1 MKQNDWIVATINNP
15 TFDAGDFQHISDMTL
30 DNTQLLS
37 KDQYLKSRYIREN
50 DLFKDSQGQFS
61 EELFNRFYQGA
72 AQRFAE
78 FSTENIV
85 DNYEYSMWDVMRP
98 SKGKVKESRINLEM
112 RQNPEHI
119 SIGIAGFN
127 EVTKS
132 NKSQRELAQNSKIFD
147 PASGKYLDVSVND
160 LSFWDNPVGY
170 FKSLFDDPLVYAT
183 YDQDETEVD
192 PYTGNT
198 ITHKKGEWKL
208 NDDGEYYTER
218 LNGRSL
224 IGKQVVSAADY
235 LTSENSA
242 INKYDFFDSDDIEKS
257 VGGTIAKNLAAVLP
271 MFVPY
276 VNTVYS
282 GLLVGREISKS
293 LPMLYGMAV
302 GFTGSDN
309 VDSKLLNTM
318 AAYGQRMSGSTS
330 DYAQEH
336 TFSFENFGNLMSD
349 VALQWGQQK
358 FIANTFSKL
367 SGGGEK
373 AINAAYA
380 KAQGEYLQRAQK
392 GLSDVFAGNLSE
404 QKLIQYI
411 GTSNPMNIGK
421 EMIETGKWMETAFG
435 KAALNK
441 YLPAA
446 QKLAESRMRT
456 GQDLSLVYMAIVSN
470 TDVYQSVLE
479 KGGTPFEAAAI
490 ALGSTIGMFSVDKYL
505 GLGEMF
511 FNDEPARRA
520 IREAARHNA
529 ELLMG
534 SAGIRQAAQAE
545 TKKGIMG
552 LIQRGID
559 VGKKAVSDYHTAI
572 KDRTL
577 GFVGKS
583 LGEGLEEVSEELVAD
598 VSKYMGEL
606 AGKLGYFSQTDYGA
620 GENAF
625 ERYAMSFL
633 GGAAGGGLFYGVEAF
648 QNRNRSSK
656 EFQNELTY
664 LLRQGKKD
672 EIFAELDRLKGQGKL
687 GSTNL
692 SYNTTKDE
700 NGNPVYLSANEE
712 NESQSDYI
720 YNTLKKTINQLDMIL
735 NENQINLSEDELFD
749 RMVQGEY
756 RAAALTDFLR
766 GDSREN
772 AKEISYITRYQ
783 DDFQELVN
791 KIVDKEA
798 EIQDHINSTPDAQ
811 RRDATFQQ
819 KLDKLNAEKQQ
830 LLEQR
835 DYLFGEGSLGYVE
848 KMLFAMDTSLSGR
861 FVSLTYDQFI
871 RHNAGKSVKD
881 LTEQEK
887 EYYSKQYEN
896 YSKNKKMELDEA
908 FKLFKDMQAKINPEI
923 QNLQGRDLSKEI
935 EQFKRIAELD
945 PFAQYLNF
953 DSRLEGESDEDYN
966 DRYAKREGESEQDF
980 EARFQARQAAISQYN
995 ENHLTEWISQLSQNP
1010 IDRSTFRTLQARI
1023 GVLRKNVYNRI
1034 IEQLQIP
1041 GNTEL
1046 QQKIWNIIKT
1056 TGTDKKNRRNLY
1068 KQIRTAVSE
1077 AIREDYINQYK
1088 GRLNL
1093 DQWDAIKM
1101 DLEGLSMLD
1110 PDDKR
1115 NLGLP
1120 DNFDFDPNV
1129 PLTKGDIYSVIH
1141 AYVASQAM
1149 RGNIMSADDVAA
1161 WLENSKLWDFGENDQ
1176 GAVNKSILDFYVRVE
1191 SGITSLTDDE
1201 ATEVVE
1207 ITEDYMNRQVKDA
1220 SKREFD
1226 NIKKL
1231 LTSNIFKDLETNP
1244 DLKALTDLENVSF
1257 VNNPVLP
1264 ILKQISQKL
1273 RNSDVNI
1280 EQFLEEIYQQYQSGE
1295 TAREFQLTDAQVK
1308 TLEEFKQDL
1317 EMAKAFIYAAS
1328 VKSSYENPV
1337 GHNKSVNEFIANH
1350 SGVFGTVNPLPEI
1363 DEQTANFLINE
1374 ANKYSSEINRWIER
1388 SQKNTA
1394 DKVQKFIDSEVAFN
1408 KTRLEYYKVNR
1419 DAFKIN
1425 PTLDLLD
1432 GYESIALDDTLA
1444 SLVQVEELL
1453 HRNYKKAI
1461 KSGVTLEQILD
1472 ALLPKIVKIDSLK
1485 SQLTAKLDDTVEYNK
1500 LTDYDKLAL
1509 LVSNFALSSAD
1520 FYTKLKDFITN
1531 NANLAPLSIQEYA
1544 ARLAQAQQQNPEVV
1558 NAVLQYLNKKLNLP
1572 ILRNTTIITG
1582 VGGSGKTQAVARLS
1596 TSNGEDTWL
1605 SGPSSSQIDGLLEA
1619 LPKGTGKSKEE
1630 LFKIILGEAEANE
1643 FLNSVVWNENKKRWE
1658 DKTNGKYYTKI
1669 PGLDGNTTVQ
1679 LKDNIKVNKI
1689 TDAPKLIVIDE
1700 ATHFSTAELQLI
1712 GKFAEE
1718 NGINVILLGDDN
1730 QNGRTAPGLMQNM
1743 GREYML
1749 AWRTPKLFISLR
1761 DNNVQKINNLTSTI
1775 SIMDQLSITSGVDE
1789 LAETTKNLLEGEFG
1803 KLTFKYFNGDQFFG
1817 ELITDSI
1824 GTDIVGKLTG
1834 KIGFI
1839 GTEQSPHYQQLKDA
1853 GKDIVLVDPLNV
1865 QGREFAYVVVDRDDL
1880 TFNIDRANLAQT
1892 GIDMMKFMKDL
1903 YTMISRSRQGTI
1915 LIDNG
1920 LSKLVANVEDEF
1932 TGESSNIKNAIE
1944 KFRTTR
1950 LQQIED
1956 ALSKIQPEQEE
1967 ETPQPAPA
1975 PSNEIEG
1982 TNTTTDELEEETE
1995 PVDEGNS
2002 AREEEVTES
2011 EKQEEQSYLNMTT
2024 PVRVYSNVSYSGID
2038 TTQDV
2043 WANPNDSM
2051 RDLGI
2056 FLRAGET
2063 ISEGKDKFEL
2073 VKRLMEVKSIF
2084 NYGTTYYDRLPP
2096 QTKRLI
2102 SKEEFENAQYFI
2114 SVEDESPNNQLVGL
2128 TNLDSDKRTI
2138 NGKVITLVAKFKGRN
2153 GETFTVTLGGLANP
2167 ETWEKNEGEIRA
2179 AIQRRIDNGDE
2190 NSAELQA
2197 YLDGLSNNIL
2207 AYKNKIAE
2215 LSKANQEYRIN
2226 KPNFSGLTTLVK
2238 ADSDLRLE
2246 NINSKFSPF
2255 NEATAY
2261 AVKSKVYSIVDD
2273 IPGLKMTYTDAQGR
2287 ERTLKGRAVMFVS
2300 SNAMLRPDELEQLY
2314 MAQKQDP
2321 TLVPQVRMVV
2331 LDNQG
2336 VSFASL
2342 YRKSYK
2348 DIYTIS
2354 KGDVL
2359 YTTPFKL
2366 EPMAIR
2372 MYTAAWNFRSNLKR
2386 FMKVYNE
2393 WVADNN
2399 LDQKT
2404 IEDLC
2409 KLDNAEYSRI
2419 RGDQEYLSEEDYRS
2433 QVSDDIKDKLKLIW
2447 DFNDSLA
2454 TSVRQFRLG
2463 YSSQNGAYIRKLTNL
2478 KEGGFYENI
2487 DNTLGIYI
2495 NPSMAI
2501 QFDGMLDALFENIIN
2516 KIVPTDQ
2523 NPLQYIDTNLT
2534 TGWFQNVD
2542 KNREITI
2549 KMYDDEGK
2557 ELNVDLNIQKEN
2569 ALTALPSI
2577 LIETAKFLSI
2587 RGINPD
2593 SFDQYLNENQ
2603 DERYFIKF
2611 GDEVINWRSLAD
2623 ALDGGQVQVDENVAF
2638 SEGAFQP
2645 GIRPYSTENGVKSGV
2660 IDKRIDNMFSL
2671 MFHGMTSTSVEND
2684 FNRGDIRATD
2694 AAFKFGFFAD
2704 PILESNNGTA
2714 KSNAPVATNRKLFSA
2729 NVVPGLPIIGISFEE
2744 FQETT
2749 PEAKPAEET
2758 TPTGVNAELEQSK
2771 AASVSTLANSG
2782 ITLTDKALSK
2792 VNSIEDLY
2800 NLVNS
2805 KINAKFVEYFDN
2817 QDTLPLEN
2825 LIKSVKIVGN
2835 NLEFT
2840 YFTSSPELN
2849 GESIQS
2855 YEWKGKALVITTSG
2869 GKKYSVQNVLGNLTW
2884 TEVSDPNPVGRTVG
2898 DVISQINE
2906 AISGLSEF
2914 IEADES
2920 EQIQVVIQDAFRGNQ
2935 ESTIA
2940 SEKLIQRAL
2949 NKVQEK
2955 LKDFEDESDA
2965 EWTSKLNEA
2974 LSNLKNIRC
2983 VI

>member
-50 DLFKDSQGQFS
+50 DLFKNSQGEFS
-61 EELFNRFYQGA
+61 EELFDRFYQGA
-72 AQRFAE
+72 AQKFAE

-98 SKGKVKESRINLEM
+98 EKGKVKDVNFNLGIQ
-112 RQNPEHI
+112 QNPDHI

-127 EVTKS
+127 EASKS
-132 NKSQRELAQNSKIFD
+132 SKSQRELAQNSKIYD
-147 PASGKYLDVSVND
+147 PASGKYLNVSVND
-160 LSFWDNPVGY
+160 ISFWNNPVGY

-198 ITHKKGEWKL
+198 ITHKKGEWKV
-208 NDDGEYYTER
+208 NDEGEYYTER

-224 IGKQVVSAADY
+224 IGKQVVSATDY
-235 LTSENSA
+235 LTSENSS
-242 INKYDFFDSDDIEKS
+242 INKYDFFDADDIEKS

-282 GLLVGREISKS
+282 GLLVTREISKS
-293 LPMLYGMAV
+293 LPMLYGMAM
-302 GFTGSDN
+302 GFAGSDN

-318 AAYGQRMSGSTS
+318 AAYGQRMTGGTS
-330 DYAQEH
+330 DYAQQN

-367 SGGGEK
+367 SGGGQK
-373 AINAAYA
+373 AINTAYA
-380 KAQGEYLQRAQK
+380 KAQGEYIQRAQK
-392 GLSDVFAGNLSE
+392 GLEDVFAGRLPE
-404 QKLIQYI
+404 QKLVQYI

-456 GQDLSLVYMAIVSN
+456 GQDMSLVYMAIVSN

-490 ALGSTIGMFSVDKYL
+490 ALGSTIGMFAVDKYL

-511 FNDEPARRA
+511 FNDEPSRRA

-534 SAGIRQAAQAE
+534 SAGIREAAETE

-552 LIQRGID
+552 LIQRGIG
-559 VGKKAVSDYHTAI
+559 VGKKAVSDYHSAI
-572 KDRTL
+572 KDRSL

-633 GGAAGGGLFYGVEAF
+633 GGAAGGGLFYGVEVF
-648 QNRNRSSK
+648 QNRNNDAK
-656 EFQNELTY
+656 DFQNELTY

-672 EIFAELDRLKGQGKL
+672 EIFAELDRLRNQGKL
-687 GSTNL
+687 GSKNL

-700 NGNPVYLSANEE
+700 NGNDVYLSASNE

-720 YNTLKKTINQLDMIL
+720 YNTLRKTINQLDMIL
-735 NENQINLSEDELFD
+735 NENQLNLSEDELFD

-756 RAAALTDFLR
+756 RAAALTDFLK

-772 AKEISYITRYQ
+772 AKEVSYITRYQ
-783 DDFQELVN
+783 EDFQKLVN

-798 EIQDHINSTPDAQ
+798 EIQNLLNSTPDAQ

-819 KLDKLNAEKQQ
+819 KLDKLNADKQELIQ
-830 LLEQR
+830 QR

-848 KMLFAMDTSLSGR
+848 KMLFAMDTPLSSR
-861 FVSLTYDQFI
+861 FISLTYDQFI
-871 RHNAGKSVKD
+871 RHNTGKSVQD
-881 LTEQEK
+881 LTQQEK

-896 YSKNKKMELDEA
+896 YSKNKKMGLDEA

-923 QNLQGRDLSKEI
+923 QNLQGRDLSREI
-935 EQFKRIAELD
+935 EQFKKIAELD
-945 PFAQYLNF
+945 PFAQYLNY
-953 DSRLEGESDEDYN
+953 DSRLEGESDEDYA
-966 DRYAKREGESEQDF
+966 DRYTKRGSESDQDF
-980 EARFQARQAAISQYN
+980 DARFQARQAAIAQYN
-995 ENHLTEWISQLSQNP
+995 ENHLAEWISQLSQYP
-1010 IDRSTFRTLQARI
+1010 VDRSTFRTLQANI
-1023 GVLRKNVYNRI
+1023 GLLRKNVYNRI
-1034 IEQLQIP
+1034 IERLQVP

-1046 QQKIWNIIKT
+1046 QQKIWNIVKT
-1056 TGTDKKNRRNLY
+1056 IGTDKKDRRKLY
-1068 KQIRTAVSE
+1068 KQIRQAVSE
-1077 AIREDYINQYK
+1077 SVRETLNSQYK
-1088 GRLNL
+1088 NRLNL

-1101 DLEGLSMLD
+1101 DLEALSYLD

-1120 DNFDFDPNV
+1120 DDFDFDGRA

-1149 RGNIMSADDVAA
+1149 KGNIMSADDIAA
-1161 WLENSKLWDFGENDQ
+1161 WLENSKLWEFGDSEQ
-1176 GAVNKSILDFYVRVE
+1176 GLINSNILDFYTRVE
-1191 SGITSLTDDE
+1191 SGITSITDEE
-1201 ATEVVE
+1201 ADEVVE
-1207 ITEDYMNRQVKDA
+1207 ITESYLNKQIKDI
-1220 SKREFD
+1220 SKQSFD
-1226 NIKKL
+1226 GIKKL
-1231 LTSNIFKDLETNP
+1231 LTSNIFKDLETDP

-1257 VNNPVLP
+1257 INNPVLP

-1280 EQFLEEIYQQYQSGE
+1280 EQFLEELYQQYQNGE
-1295 TAREFQLTDAQVK
+1295 TAKEFQLTDAQMK
-1308 TLEEFKQDL
+1308 TLEDFKQDL
-1317 EMAKAFIYAAS
+1317 EMAKAFVYAAS
-1328 VKSSYENPV
+1328 VKSSYSNPV
-1337 GHNKSVNEFIANH
+1337 GHNKSVNEFANNH
-1350 SGVFGTVNPLPEI
+1350 TDIFGTINPLPEI

-1374 ANKYSSEINRWIER
+1374 ADNYSKEINSWIER
-1388 SQKNTA
+1388 SKKNTA
-1394 DKVQKFIDSEVAFN
+1394 DKVQKFLDSEIAFN
-1408 KTRLEYYKVNR
+1408 KARLEFHKVNR

-1432 GYESIALDDTLA
+1432 GYESIALDDSLA
-1444 SLVQVEELL
+1444 SLVQIEELL

-1461 KSGVTLEQILD
+1461 ASGVTIKEILD
-1472 ALLPKIVKIDSLK
+1472 AILPKIVKIESLK
-1485 SQLTAKLDDTVEYNK
+1485 SQLTAKLDDTIEYNK

-1520 FYTKLKDFITN
+1520 FYTKLRDFITS

-1544 ARLAQAQQQNPEVV
+1544 ARLAQAQQSNPEVI
-1558 NAVLQYLNKKLNLP
+1558 NSVLEYLNEKLNLP
-1572 ILRNTTIITG
+1572 ILKNTTIITG

-1605 SGPSSSQIDGLLEA
+1605 SGPTSSQINNLLEA

-1630 LFKIILGEAEANE
+1630 LFEIILGRAEATE
-1643 FLNSVVWNENKKRWE
+1643 FLNSVTWDDANKRWV
-1658 DKTNGKYYTKI
+1658 DKTGGKFYTKV
-1669 PGLDGNTTVQ
+1669 PGLDKNTTVE
-1679 LKDNIKVNKI
+1679 LKKDIKVNKI
-1689 TDAPKLIVIDE
+1689 TNAPKLIVIDE

-1743 GREYML
+1743 GREYIL

-1761 DNNVQKINNLTSTI
+1761 DNNVQKVGNLASTI
-1775 SIMDQLSITSGVDE
+1775 SIMDQLQATSGVDE
-1789 LAETTKNLLEGEFG
+1789 LADVTRKLLDGEFS
-1803 KLTFKYFNGDQFFG
+1803 KLTFKYYNGDQFFG
-1817 ELITDSI
+1817 EFITDSI
-1824 GTDIVGKLTG
+1824 PSDLMGKLTG
-1834 KIGFI
+1834 EIGFI

-1853 GKDIVLVDPLNV
+1853 GKNVVLVDPVAV
-1865 QGREFAYVVVDRDDL
+1865 QGREFDYVVVDKDWSL
-1880 TFNIDRANLAQT
+1880 NIDRANLAQT
-1892 GIDMMKFMKDL
+1892 GIDINNFMKDL
-1903 YTMISRSRQGTI
+1903 YTMISRSRKGTV
-1915 LIDNG
+1915 LIDNK
-1920 LSKLVANVEDEF
+1920 LSDVVANVEDEF
-1932 TGESSNIKNAIE
+1932 TGESSNIKAAIE

-1950 LQQIED
+1950 LQQIEQ
-1956 ALSKIQPEQEE
+1956 ALANIQPEQETE
-1967 ETPQPAPA
+1967 EQPEP
-1975 PSNEIEG
+1975 PSPDNTIQG
-1982 TNTTTDELEEETE
+1982 TTTTTDDLNEEEE
-1995 PVDEGNS
+1995 PVQGEQE
-2002 AREEEVTES
+2002 AREQEKEES
-2011 EKQEEQSYLNMTT
+2011 EKQEEVAYVNMTT

-2043 WANPNDSM
+2043 WQNVEDST

-2056 FLRAGET
+2056 FLRPGQS
-2063 ISEGKDKFEL
+2063 ISEGQDKFEL
-2073 VKRLMEVKSIF
+2073 VKRLMELKSVF
-2084 NYGTTYYDRLPP
+2084 NYGTAYYDRLPP
-2096 QTKRLI
+2096 QTKRLF
-2102 SKEEFENAQYFI
+2102 SKEALENAQYFI
-2114 SVEDESPNNQLVGL
+2114 SVEDESPNNRLVGL
-2128 TNLDSDKRTI
+2128 TSLDPDKRTI
-2138 NGKVITLVAKFKGRN
+2138 NGKVISLIARFEDRDDKTY
-2153 GETFTVTLGGLANP
+2153 TVSLGGLANP
-2167 ETWEKNEGEIRA
+2167 ETWEKNEGEIIA
-2179 AIQRRIDNGDE
+2179 SIQRRIDNGDE
-2190 NSAELQA
+2190 QSAELQA

-2215 LSKANQEYRIN
+2215 LSRTNQEYRIN
-2226 KPNFSGLTTLVK
+2226 KPNFSGLTTLVD
-2238 ADSDLRLE
+2238 ADGDLRLE
-2246 NINSKFSPF
+2246 NINSRFSPF
-2255 NEATAY
+2255 DDATAY
-2261 AVKSKVYSIVDD
+2261 AVKSKVYAIVND
-2273 IPGLKMTYTDAQGR
+2273 IPGIDPS
-2287 ERTLKGRAVMFVS
+2287 LKGKAVIYVS
-2300 SNAMLRPDELEQLY
+2300 SNSLLRPDELEKLY
-2314 MAQKQDP
+2314 IAQKQDP
-2321 TLVPQVRMVV
+2321 TLVPQVRMIV

-2342 YRKSYK
+2342 YRKNYK

-2372 MYTAAWNFRSNLKR
+2372 MYMAAWNFRSNLKK
-2386 FMKVYNE
+2386 FLQVYNE
-2393 WVADNN
+2393 WMRDNN

-2409 KLDNAEYSRI
+2409 KLDNAEYSRL

-2433 QVSDDIKDKLKLIW
+2433 QVSDSVRDKVKLIW

-2454 TSVRQFRLG
+2454 DSVRQFRLG

-2478 KEGGFYENI
+2478 KQGGFYEDV

-2495 NPSMAI
+2495 NPGMAI
-2501 QFDGMLDALFENIIN
+2501 QFDGMLDALFDNIIN
-2516 KIVPTDQ
+2516 KIIPTDQ
-2523 NPLQYIDTNLT
+2523 NPLQYIDNKLVK
-2534 TGWFQNVD
+2534 GWFQKVD
-2542 KNREITI
+2542 RSREITI
-2549 KMYDDEGK
+2549 KMYDDKGK

-2611 GDEVINWRSLAD
+2611 GDEPINWRSLTD
-2623 ALDGGQVQVDENVAF
+2623 ALEGGQAQVDENVAF
-2638 SEGAFQP
+2638 SEGTFPP
-2645 GIRPYSTENGVKSGV
+2645 GIRPYSTEGGVPSGV

-2671 MFHGMTSTSVEND
+2671 VFHGMTSTSVTND

-2694 AAFKFGFFAD
+2694 ARFKFGFFAD
-2704 PILESNNGTA
+2704 PILETNNGTE

-2729 NVVPGLPIIGISFEE
+2729 NVVPGLPIIGISLEQFWESGPAVE
-2744 FQETT
+2744 
-2749 PEAKPAEET
+2749 PEEET
-2758 TPTGVNAELEQSK
+2758 ETASTNAELEQTK
-2771 AASVSTLANSG
+2771 AASITVLANSG
-2782 ITLTDKALSK
+2782 ISLSQKALSK
-2792 VNSIEDLY
+2792 ITSIEDLY

-2805 KINAKFVEYFDN
+2805 EIKRNFVKYFDN
-2817 QDTLPLEN
+2817 QDSLPLEK
-2825 LIKSVKIVGN
+2825 LITSVKINGN

-2840 YFTSSPELN
+2840 YFTSSPQLN

-2855 YEWKGKALVITTSG
+2855 YEWKGKALMITTES
-2869 GKKYSVQNVLGNLTW
+2869 GKKYSVQNVAGNMTW
-2884 TEVSDPNPVGRTVG
+2884 NEISDPNPVGRTVG

-2906 AISGLSEF
+2906 AISGLSSF
-2914 IEADES
+2914 IEPDEAT
-2920 EQIQVVIQDAFRGNQ
+2920 QIQTVIQDAFRGNQ
-2935 ESTIA
+2935 ESTVA
-2940 SEKLIQRAL
+2940 SEKLIQKAL

-2955 LKDFEDESDA
+2955 LKDFEDPDDA
-2965 EWTSKLNEA
+2965 EWTSVLNKA

>member
-50 DLFKDSQGQFS
+50 DLFKNSQGEFS
-61 EELFNRFYQGA
+61 EELFDRFYQGA
-72 AQRFAE
+72 AQKFAE

-98 SKGKVKESRINLEM
+98 EKGKVKDVNFNLGIQ
-112 RQNPEHI
+112 QNPDHI
-119 SIGIAGFN
+119 SIGVAGFN
-127 EVTKS
+127 EVSKS
-132 NKSQRELAQNSKIFD
+132 DKSQRELAQNSKIYD
-147 PASGKYLDVSVND
+147 PASGKYLNVSVND
-160 LSFWDNPVGY
+160 ISFWNNPVGY

-183 YDQDETEVD
+183 YDQDETEID

-198 ITHKKGEWKL
+198 ITHKKGEWKV
-208 NDDGEYYTER
+208 NDEGEYYTER

-224 IGKQVVSAADY
+224 IGKQVVSATDY
-235 LTSENSA
+235 LTSENSS
-242 INKYDFFDSDDIEKS
+242 INKYDFFDADNIEKS

-282 GLLVGREISKS
+282 GLLVTREISKS
-293 LPMLYGMAV
+293 LPMLYGMAM
-302 GFTGSDN
+302 GFAGSDN

-318 AAYGQRMSGSTS
+318 AAYGQRMTGGTS
-330 DYAQEH
+330 DYAQQN

-367 SGGGEK
+367 SGGGQK
-373 AINAAYA
+373 AINTAYA
-380 KAQGEYLQRAQK
+380 KAQGEYIQRAQK
-392 GLSDVFAGNLSE
+392 GLEDVFAGRLPE

-456 GQDLSLVYMAIVSN
+456 GQDMSLVYMAIVSN

-490 ALGSTIGMFSVDKYL
+490 ALGSTIGMFAVDKYL

-511 FNDEPARRA
+511 FNDEPSRRA

-534 SAGIRQAAQAE
+534 SAGIREAAETE

-552 LIQRGID
+552 LIQRGIG
-559 VGKKAVSDYHTAI
+559 VGKKAVSDYHSAI
-572 KDRTL
+572 KDRSL

-633 GGAAGGGLFYGVEAF
+633 GGAAGGGLFYGVEVF
-648 QNRNRSSK
+648 QNRNNDAK
-656 EFQNELTY
+656 DFQNELTY

-672 EIFAELDRLKGQGKL
+672 EIFAELDRLRNQGKL
-687 GSTNL
+687 GSKNL

-700 NGNPVYLSANEE
+700 NGNDVYLSASNE

-720 YNTLKKTINQLDMIL
+720 YNTLRKTINQLDMIL
-735 NENQINLSEDELFD
+735 NENQLNLSEDELFD

-756 RAAALTDFLR
+756 RAAALTDFLK

-772 AKEISYITRYQ
+772 AKEVSYITRYQ
-783 DDFQELVN
+783 EDFQKLVN

-798 EIQDHINSTPDAQ
+798 EIQGLLNSTPDAQ

-819 KLDKLNAEKQQ
+819 KLDKLNADKQELIQ
-830 LLEQR
+830 QR

-848 KMLFAMDTSLSGR
+848 KMLFAMDTPLSSR
-861 FVSLTYDQFI
+861 FISLTYDQFI
-871 RHNAGKSVKD
+871 RHNTGKSVQD

-896 YSKNKKMELDEA
+896 YSKNKKMGLDEA

-923 QNLQGRDLSKEI
+923 QNLQGKDLSREI
-935 EQFKRIAELD
+935 EQFKKIAELD
-945 PFAQYLNF
+945 PFAQYLNY
-953 DSRLEGESDEDYN
+953 DSRLEGESDEDYA
-966 DRYAKREGESEQDF
+966 DRYTKRGSESDQDF
-980 EARFQARQAAISQYN
+980 DARFQARQAAIAQYN
-995 ENHLTEWISQLSQNP
+995 ENHLAEWISQLSQYP

-1023 GVLRKNVYNRI
+1023 GLLRKNVYNRI
-1034 IEQLQIP
+1034 IERLQVP

-1046 QQKIWNIIKT
+1046 QQKIWNIVKT
-1056 TGTDKKNRRNLY
+1056 IGTDKKDRRKLY
-1068 KQIRTAVSE
+1068 KQIRQAVSE
-1077 AIREDYINQYK
+1077 SVRETLNSQYK
-1088 GRLNL
+1088 NRLNL

-1101 DLEGLSMLD
+1101 DLEALSYLD

-1120 DNFDFDPNV
+1120 DNFDFDGRA

-1149 RGNIMSADDVAA
+1149 KGNIMSADDIAA
-1161 WLENSKLWDFGENDQ
+1161 WLENSKLWEFGDSEQ
-1176 GAVNKSILDFYVRVE
+1176 GLINSNILDFYTRVE
-1191 SGITSLTDDE
+1191 SGITSITDEE
-1201 ATEVVE
+1201 ADEVVE
-1207 ITEDYMNRQVKDA
+1207 ITESYLNKQIKDI
-1220 SKREFD
+1220 SKQSFD
-1226 NIKKL
+1226 GIKKL
-1231 LTSNIFKDLETNP
+1231 LTSNIFKDLETDP

-1257 VNNPVLP
+1257 INNPVLP

-1280 EQFLEEIYQQYQSGE
+1280 EQFLEELYQQYQNGE
-1295 TAREFQLTDAQVK
+1295 TAKEFQLTDAQMK
-1308 TLEEFKQDL
+1308 TLEDFKQDL
-1317 EMAKAFIYAAS
+1317 EMAKAFVYAAS
-1328 VKSSYENPV
+1328 VKSSYSNPV
-1337 GHNKSVNEFIANH
+1337 GHNKSVNEFANNH
-1350 SGVFGTVNPLPEI
+1350 TDIFGTINPLPEI

-1374 ANKYSSEINRWIER
+1374 ADNYSKEINSWIER
-1388 SQKNTA
+1388 SKKNTA
-1394 DKVQKFIDSEVAFN
+1394 DKVQKFLDSEISFN
-1408 KTRLEYYKVNR
+1408 KARLEFHKVNR

-1432 GYESIALDDTLA
+1432 GYESIALDDSLA
-1444 SLVQVEELL
+1444 SLVQIEELL

-1461 KSGVTLEQILD
+1461 TSGVTIKEILD
-1472 ALLPKIVKIDSLK
+1472 AILPKIVKIESLK
-1485 SQLTAKLDDTVEYNK
+1485 SQLTAKLDDTIEYNK

-1520 FYTKLKDFITN
+1520 FYTKLRDFITS

-1544 ARLAQAQQQNPEVV
+1544 ARLAQAQQSNPEVI
-1558 NAVLQYLNKKLNLP
+1558 NSVLEYLNEKLNLP
-1572 ILRNTTIITG
+1572 ILKNTTIITG

-1605 SGPSSSQIDGLLEA
+1605 SGPTSSQINNLLEA

-1630 LFKIILGEAEANE
+1630 LFEIILGRAEATE
-1643 FLNSVVWNENKKRWE
+1643 FLNSVTWDDANKRWI
-1658 DKTNGKYYTKI
+1658 DKTGGKFYTKV
-1669 PGLDGNTTVQ
+1669 PGLDKNTTVE
-1679 LKDNIKVNKI
+1679 LKKDIKVNKI
-1689 TDAPKLIVIDE
+1689 TNAPKLIVIDE

-1743 GREYML
+1743 GREYIL

-1761 DNNVQKINNLTSTI
+1761 DNNVQKVGNLASTI
-1775 SIMDQLSITSGVDE
+1775 SIMDQLQATSGVDE
-1789 LAETTKNLLEGEFG
+1789 LADVTRKLLDGEFS
-1803 KLTFKYFNGDQFFG
+1803 KLTFKYYNGDQFFG
-1817 ELITDSI
+1817 EFITDSI
-1824 GTDIVGKLTG
+1824 PSDLMGKLTG
-1834 KIGFI
+1834 EIGFI
-1839 GTEQSPHYQQLKDA
+1839 GTEQSPHYQQLKNA
-1853 GKDIVLVDPLNV
+1853 GKNVVLVDPVAV
-1865 QGREFAYVVVDRDDL
+1865 QGREFDYVVVDKDWSL
-1880 TFNIDRANLAQT
+1880 NIDRANLAQT
-1892 GIDMMKFMKDL
+1892 GIDINNFIKDL
-1903 YTMISRSRQGTI
+1903 YTMISRSRKGTV
-1915 LIDNG
+1915 LIDNK
-1920 LSKLVANVEDEF
+1920 LSDVVANIEDEF
-1932 TGESSNIKNAIE
+1932 TGESSNIKSAIE
-1944 KFRTTR
+1944 RFRNTR
-1950 LQQIED
+1950 LQQIEQSL
-1956 ALSKIQPEQEE
+1956 ASIQPEEEQTQEPP
-1967 ETPQPAPA
+1967 TAPD
-1975 PSNEIEG
+1975 NTIEG
-1982 TNTTTDELEEETE
+1982 TNTTTDELADEET
-1995 PVDEGNS
+1995 PVQEEQE
-2002 AREEEVTES
+2002 AREEEKTES
-2011 EKQEEQSYLNMTT
+2011 EKQEESAYLNMTT

-2043 WANPNDSM
+2043 WSNEEDST

-2056 FLRAGET
+2056 FLRPGET
-2063 ISEGKDKFEL
+2063 IEEGKDKFEL
-2073 VKRLMEVKSIF
+2073 VKRLMELKSIF
-2084 NYGTTYYDRLPP
+2084 NYSTEYYDRLPP
-2096 QTKRLI
+2096 QTKRMF

-2114 SVEDESPNNQLVGL
+2114 SVEDESPNNRLVGL

-2138 NGKVITLVAKFKGRN
+2138 NGKVISLVAKIKDKDGKIY
-2153 GETFTVTLGGLANP
+2153 TVSLGGLANP
-2167 ETWEKNEGEIRA
+2167 ETWEKNEAQIRA
-2179 AIQRRIDNGDE
+2179 SIQRRIDNGDE
-2190 NSAELQA
+2190 QSAELQA

-2215 LSKANQEYRIN
+2215 LSRTNQEYRIN
-2226 KPNFSGLTTLVK
+2226 KPNFSGLTTLI
-2238 ADSDLRLE
+2238 DTERDLRLE

-2255 NEATAY
+2255 DDATAY
-2261 AVKSKVYSIVDD
+2261 VAKSKIYDIVDD
-2273 IPGLKMTYTDAQGR
+2273 IPGIDPS
-2287 ERTLKGRAVMFVS
+2287 LKGKAVMYVS
-2300 SNAMLRPDELEQLY
+2300 SNVMLRPDELEKLY

-2321 TLVPQVRMVV
+2321 TLVPQVRMIV

-2342 YRKSYK
+2342 YRKNYK
-2348 DIYTIS
+2348 DVYTIS

-2372 MYTAAWNFRSNLKR
+2372 MYMAAWNFRSNLKK
-2386 FMKVYNE
+2386 FLQVYNE
-2393 WVADNN
+2393 WMSDNN

-2409 KLDNAEYSRI
+2409 KLDNAEYSRL

-2433 QVSDDIKDKLKLIW
+2433 QVSDAIRDKVKLIW

-2454 TSVRQFRLG
+2454 DSVRQFRLG

-2478 KEGGFYENI
+2478 KDGGFYEDVN
-2487 DNTLGIYI
+2487 NTLGIYI
-2495 NPSMAI
+2495 NPGMAN
-2501 QFDGMLDALFENIIN
+2501 QFDRVLDSLFDNIIN
-2516 KIVPTDQ
+2516 KIIPTDQ
-2523 NPLQYIDTNLT
+2523 NPLQYIDTKLAK
-2534 TGWFQNVD
+2534 GWFQRVD
-2542 KNREITI
+2542 KNREISI
-2549 KMYDDEGK
+2549 KMYDDEGH

-2587 RGINPD
+2587 RGIDPE
-2593 SFDQYLNENQ
+2593 SFDQYLNEHQ
-2603 DERYFIKF
+2603 DQRYFIKF
-2611 GDEVINWRSLAD
+2611 GDEVIDWRSLAMQ
-2623 ALDGGQVQVDENVAF
+2623 LDGGQVQVDENVAF

-2645 GIRPYSTENGVKSGV
+2645 GIRPYSTQDGVPSGV
-2660 IDKRIDNMFSL
+2660 VDKRIDNMFSL

-2694 AAFKFGFFAD
+2694 ARFKFGFFAD
-2704 PILESNNGTA
+2704 PILETNNGTE

-2729 NVVPGLPIIGISFEE
+2729 NVVPGLPIIGISLEQ
-2744 FQETT
+2744 FQEENPVIET
-2749 PEAKPAEET
+2749 EEET
-2758 TPTGVNAELEQSK
+2758 ETPSTNIELEQSK
-2771 AASVSTLANSG
+2771 AASVATLANSG
-2782 ITLTDKALSK
+2782 ITLSQKALSR
-2792 VNSIEDLY
+2792 VTSIVDLY

-2805 KINAKFVEYFDN
+2805 EIKSNFVKYFDN
-2817 QDTLPLEN
+2817 QDSLSLEN
-2825 LIKSVKIVGN
+2825 LIKSVKINGN
-2835 NLEFT
+2835 SLEFT

-2855 YEWKGKALVITTSG
+2855 YEWKGKALMITTES
-2869 GKKYSVQNVLGNLTW
+2869 GKKYSVQNVAGNLTW

-2898 DVISQINE
+2898 DIISQIND

-2914 IEADES
+2914 IEADEAA
-2920 EQIQVVIQDAFRGNQ
+2920 QIQAVIQDAFRGNQ
-2935 ESTIA
+2935 ESTVA
-2940 SEKLIQRAL
+2940 SEKLIQRAI
-2949 NKVQEK
+2949 NKLQEK
-2955 LKDFEDESDA
+2955 LDDFKDESDA
-2965 EWTSKLNEA
+2965 EWTSVLNKA

>member
-50 DLFKDSQGQFS
+50 DLFKNSQGEFS
-61 EELFNRFYQGA
+61 EELFDRFYQGA
-72 AQRFAE
+72 AQKFAE

-98 SKGKVKESRINLEM
+98 QKGKVKDVNFNLGIQ
-112 RQNPEHI
+112 QNPDHI
-119 SIGIAGFN
+119 SIGVAGFN
-127 EVTKS
+127 EVSKS
-132 NKSQRELAQNSKIFD
+132 GKSQRELAQNSKIYD
-147 PASGKYLDVSVND
+147 PASGKYLNVSVND
-160 LSFWDNPVGY
+160 ISFWNNPVGY

-198 ITHKKGEWKL
+198 ITHKKGEWKV
-208 NDDGEYYTER
+208 NDEGEYYTER

-224 IGKQVVSAADY
+224 IGKQVVSATDY
-235 LTSENSA
+235 LTSENSS
-242 INKYDFFDSDDIEKS
+242 INKYDFFDADDIEKS

-282 GLLVGREISKS
+282 GLLVTREISKS
-293 LPMLYGMAV
+293 LPMLYGMAM
-302 GFTGSDN
+302 GFSGSDN

-318 AAYGQRMSGSTS
+318 AAYGQRMTGGTS
-330 DYAQEH
+330 DYAQQN

-367 SGGGEK
+367 SGGGQK
-373 AINAAYA
+373 AINTAYA
-380 KAQGEYLQRAQK
+380 KAQGEYIQRAQK
-392 GLSDVFAGNLSE
+392 GLQDVFAGRLPE
-404 QKLIQYI
+404 QKLFQYI

-456 GQDLSLVYMAIVSN
+456 GQDMSLVYMAIVSN

-490 ALGSTIGMFSVDKYL
+490 ALGSTIGMFAVDKYL

-511 FNDEPARRA
+511 FNDEPSRRA

-534 SAGIRQAAQAE
+534 SAGIREAAETE

-552 LIQRGID
+552 LIQKGIG
-559 VGKKAVSDYHTAI
+559 VGKRAVSDYHSAI
-572 KDRTL
+572 KDRSL
-577 GFVGKS
+577 GFIGKS

-606 AGKLGYFSQTDYGA
+606 AGRLGYFSQTDYGA

-633 GGAAGGGLFYGVEAF
+633 GGAAGGGLFYGVEVF
-648 QNRNRSSK
+648 QNRNNDAK
-656 EFQNELTY
+656 DFQNELTY

-672 EIFAELDRLKGQGKL
+672 EIFAELDKLRNQGKL
-687 GSTNL
+687 GSKNL

-700 NGNPVYLSANEE
+700 NGNDVYLSASNE

-720 YNTLKKTINQLDMIL
+720 YNTLRKTINQLDMIL
-735 NENQINLSEDELFD
+735 NENQLNLSEDELFD

-756 RAAALTDFLR
+756 RAAALSDFLK

-772 AKEISYITRYQ
+772 AKEVSYITRYQ
-783 DDFQELVN
+783 EDFQKLVN

-798 EIQDHINSTPDAQ
+798 EIRDLINSTPDASK
-811 RRDATFQQ
+811 RDAVFQQ
-819 KLDKLNAEKQQ
+819 KLDKLNADKQQ

-861 FVSLTYDQFI
+861 FVSLTYDQFV
-871 RHNAGKSVKD
+871 RQNAGKSVNE

-887 EYYSKQYEN
+887 EYYNKQYEN
-896 YSKNKKMELDEA
+896 YSKNKKMSLDEA

-935 EQFKRIAELD
+935 EQFKKIAELD
-945 PFAQYLNF
+945 PFAQYLSY
-953 DSRLEGESDEDYN
+953 DSRLEGESDEDYA
-966 DRYAKREGESEQDF
+966 DRYTKRGSETDQDF
-980 EARFQARQAAISQYN
+980 DARFQARQAAIAQYN
-995 ENHLTEWISQLSQNP
+995 ENHLAEWISQLSQNP
-1010 IDRSTFRTLQARI
+1010 IDRNTFRTLQARI

-1034 IEQLQIP
+1034 IERLQVP

-1046 QQKIWNIIKT
+1046 QQKIWNIVKT
-1056 TGTDKKNRRNLY
+1056 IGTDKKDRRKLY
-1068 KQIRTAVSE
+1068 KQIRQAVSE
-1077 AIREDYINQYK
+1077 SVRETLNSQYK
-1088 GRLNL
+1088 NRLNL
-1093 DQWDAIKM
+1093 DQWDAVKM
-1101 DLEGLSMLD
+1101 DLEALSYLD

-1120 DNFDFDPNV
+1120 DDFDFDGRA

-1149 RGNIMSADDVAA
+1149 RGNIMSADDIAT
-1161 WLENSKLWDFGENDQ
+1161 WLENSKLWEFGDSEQ
-1176 GAVNKSILDFYVRVE
+1176 GLINSNILDFYTRVE
-1191 SGITSLTDDE
+1191 SGITSITDEE
-1201 ATEVVE
+1201 ADEVVE
-1207 ITEDYMNRQVKDA
+1207 ITESYLNKQIKDI
-1220 SKREFD
+1220 SKQSFD
-1226 NIKKL
+1226 GIKKL
-1231 LTSNIFKDLETNP
+1231 LTSNIFKDLETDP

-1257 VNNPVLP
+1257 INNPVLP

-1280 EQFLEEIYQQYQSGE
+1280 EQFLEELYQQYQNGE
-1295 TAREFQLTDAQVK
+1295 TAREFQLTDAQMK
-1308 TLEEFKQDL
+1308 TLEDFKQDL

-1328 VKSSYENPV
+1328 VKSSYSNPV
-1337 GHNKSVNEFIANH
+1337 GHNKSVNEFANNH
-1350 SGVFGTVNPLPEI
+1350 TDIFGTINPLPEI

-1374 ANKYSSEINRWIER
+1374 ADNYSKEINNWIER
-1388 SQKNTA
+1388 SKKNTA
-1394 DKVQKFIDSEVAFN
+1394 DKVQKFLDSEVAFN
-1408 KTRLEYYKVNR
+1408 KAKLEFYKVNR

-1432 GYESIALDDTLA
+1432 GYESIALDDSLA

-1461 KSGVTLEQILD
+1461 KSGVTLEEILD
-1472 ALLPKIVKIDSLK
+1472 TILPKIVKIESLK
-1485 SQLTAKLDDTVEYNK
+1485 TQLTAKLDDTIEYNK
-1500 LTDYDKLAL
+1500 LTDFDKLAL

-1520 FYTKLKDFITN
+1520 FYTKLKDFIN
-1531 NANLAPLSIQEYA
+1531 SNANLAPLSIQEYA
-1544 ARLAQAQQQNPEVV
+1544 AKLAQAQQSDPQVI
-1558 NAVLQYLNKKLNLP
+1558 NAVLEYLNKKLHLP
-1572 ILRNTTIITG
+1572 ILRNTTIVTG

-1596 TSNGEDTWL
+1596 TTNGEDTWL
-1605 SGPSSSQIDGLLEA
+1605 SGPTSSQVNTLLEA
-1619 LPKGTGKSKEE
+1619 LPKGTSKSKEE
-1630 LFKIILGEAEANE
+1630 LFEIILGKAEATE
-1643 FLNSVVWNENKKRWE
+1643 FLNSVTWDEANKRWI
-1658 DKTNGKYYTKI
+1658 DKTGGKFYTKTQ
-1669 PGLDGNTTVQ
+1669 GLDKNTTVE
-1679 LKDNIKVNKI
+1679 LKNDVKVNKI

-1730 QNGRTAPGLMQNM
+1730 QNGKSAPGLMQNM

-1775 SIMDQLSITSGVDE
+1775 SIMDQLSATSGVDE
-1789 LAETTKNLLEGEFG
+1789 LADVTRKLLEGEFG
-1803 KLTFKYFNGDQFFG
+1803 KLTFKFFNGDQFFG

-1824 GTDIVGKLTG
+1824 STDIMGKLTG
-1834 KIGFI
+1834 EIGFI

-1853 GKDIVLVDPLNV
+1853 GKNVVLVDPVAV
-1865 QGREFAYVVVDRDDL
+1865 QGREFDYVVVDKDW
-1880 TFNIDRANLAQT
+1880 TMNIDRANLAQT
-1892 GIDMMKFMKDL
+1892 GIDMMKFMRDL
-1903 YTMISRSRQGTI
+1903 YTMISRSRKGTI
-1915 LIDNG
+1915 LIDNK
-1920 LSKLVANVEDEF
+1920 LSDIVSNIEDEF
-1932 TGESSNIKNAIE
+1932 TGESSNIRAAIE

-1950 LQQIED
+1950 LQQIDD
-1956 ALSKIQPEQEE
+1956 ALSKIQPEEE
-1967 ETPQPAPA
+1967 KTEEPPVPPTPD
-1975 PSNEIEG
+1975 NTIEG
-1982 TNTTTDELEEETE
+1982 TNTTTEELEEEE
-1995 PVDEGNS
+1995 NPVQGEQE
-2002 AREEEVTES
+2002 AREEEKGES
-2011 EKQEEQSYLNMTT
+2011 ERQEEQSYLNMTT

-2038 TTQDV
+2038 TTQDT
-2043 WANPNDSM
+2043 WANVENSTK
-2051 RDLGI
+2051 DLGI
-2056 FLRAGET
+2056 FLRPGEE

-2073 VKRLMEVKSIF
+2073 VKKLMQLKSIF
-2084 NYGTTYYDRLPP
+2084 NYGTAYYDRLPP
-2096 QTKRLI
+2096 QTKRMF

-2114 SVEDESPNNQLVGL
+2114 SVEDESPNNSLVGL
-2128 TNLDSDKRTI
+2128 TNLDSDKRAI
-2138 NGKVITLVAKFKGRN
+2138 NGKVISLIAKIKDRDGKVY
-2153 GETFTVTLGGLANP
+2153 TVSLGGLANP

-2179 AIQRRIDNGDE
+2179 AIQKRIDNGDE

-2215 LSKANQEYRIN
+2215 LSKSNQEYRIN
-2226 KPNFSGLTTLVK
+2226 KPNFSGLTTLVD
-2238 ADSDLRLE
+2238 AGEDLRLE

-2255 NEATAY
+2255 DSASAY
-2261 AVKSKVYSIVDD
+2261 AVKSKIFAIVDD
-2273 IPGLKMTYTDAQGR
+2273 IPGIDPD
-2287 ERTLKGRAVMFVS
+2287 LKGKAVMYVS
-2300 SNAMLRPDELEQLY
+2300 SNAMLRPDELEKLY

-2321 TLVPQVRMVV
+2321 TLVPQVRMIV

-2342 YRKSYK
+2342 YKKSYK

-2372 MYTAAWNFRSNLKR
+2372 MYMAAWNFRSNLKR
-2386 FMKVYNE
+2386 FLQVYNE
-2393 WVADNN
+2393 WMQDNN

-2409 KLDNAEYSRI
+2409 KLDNAEYSRL

-2433 QVSDDIKDKLKLIW
+2433 QVSDAVKDKVKLIW

-2454 TSVRQFRLG
+2454 GSVRQFRLG

-2478 KEGGFYENI
+2478 KEGGFYEDI

-2501 QFDGMLDALFENIIN
+2501 QFDGMLDILFNNIIN
-2516 KIVPTDQ
+2516 KIIPTEQ
-2523 NPLQYIDTNLT
+2523 SPLQYIDNNLAK
-2534 TGWFQNVD
+2534 GWFQKVD
-2542 KNREITI
+2542 RSREITI

-2587 RGINPD
+2587 RSINPD
-2593 SFDQYLNENQ
+2593 SFDEYLNEHQ
-2603 DERYFIKF
+2603 DERYFIRF
-2611 GDEVINWRSLAD
+2611 GDELLNWRSLAE

-2638 SEGAFQP
+2638 SEGAFPP
-2645 GIRPYSTENGVKSGV
+2645 GIRPYSTENGVQSGV
-2660 IDKRIDNMFSL
+2660 VDRRIDNMFSL

-2694 AAFKFGFFAD
+2694 ARFKFGFFAD
-2704 PILESNNGTA
+2704 PILESNNGKD

-2729 NVVPGLPIIGISFEE
+2729 NVVPGLPIIGISLEQ
-2744 FQETT
+2744 FQETEVT
-2749 PEAKPAEET
+2749 SEPEAET
-2758 TPTGVNAELEQSK
+2758 ETPGVNAELEQSK

-2782 ITLTDKALSK
+2782 ITLSQKALSK
-2792 VNSIEDLY
+2792 VSSIMDLY

-2805 KINAKFVEYFDN
+2805 EIKSNFVKYFDN
-2817 QDTLPLEN
+2817 QDSLPLEN

-2840 YFTSSPELN
+2840 YFTSSPELS

-2855 YEWKGKALVITTSG
+2855 YEWKGKALMITTES
-2869 GKKYSVQNVLGNLTW
+2869 GKKYSVQNVAGNLTW

-2898 DVISQINE
+2898 DVIAQIND

-2914 IEADES
+2914 IEPDEAA
-2920 EQIQVVIQDAFRGNQ
+2920 QIQSVIQDAFRGNQ
-2935 ESTIA
+2935 ESTVA

-2955 LKDFEDESDA
+2955 LKDFEDDSDA
-2965 EWTSKLNEA
+2965 EWTSVLNKA

>member
-50 DLFKDSQGQFS
+50 DLFKNDQGEFS
-61 EELFNRFYQGA
+61 EELFDRFYQGA
-72 AQRFAE
+72 AQKFAE

-85 DNYEYSMWDVMRP
+85 DNYEYDMWDVMRP
-98 SKGKVKESRINLEM
+98 EKGKVKDVNFSLGVQ
-112 RQNPEHI
+112 QNPEHI
-119 SIGIAGFN
+119 SIGVAGFN
-127 EVTKS
+127 EISKS
-132 NKSQRELAQNSKIFD
+132 DKSQRELAQNSKIYD

-160 LSFWDNPVGY
+160 ISFWNNPAEY
-170 FKSLFDDPLVYAT
+170 IKSLFDDPLVYAT

-198 ITHKKGEWKL
+198 ITHKKGEWKV

-224 IGKQVVSAADY
+224 IGKQVVSATDY
-235 LTSENSA
+235 LTSENAS

-257 VGGTIAKNLAAVLP
+257 VGGTIAKNVAAVLP
-271 MFVPY
+271 MFIPY
-276 VNTVYS
+276 VNTAYS
-282 GLLVGREISKS
+282 GLLVAREMSKS
-293 LPMLYGMAV
+293 LPMLYGMAM
-302 GFTGSDN
+302 GFAGSDD
-309 VDSKLLNTM
+309 VDSKLLNTI

-330 DYAQEH
+330 DYAQQN

-367 SGGGEK
+367 SGGGKK
-373 AINAAYA
+373 AIDTAYA
-380 KAQGEYLQRAQK
+380 KAQGEYIQRAQR
-392 GLSDVFAGNLSE
+392 GLEDVFAGRMPE
-404 QKLIQYI
+404 QNLIQYI

-456 GQDLSLVYMAIVSN
+456 GQDMSLVYMAIVSN

-479 KGGTPFEAAAI
+479 RGGTPFEAAAI

-511 FNDEPARRA
+511 FNDEPSRRA

-534 SAGIRQAAQAE
+534 SAGIREAAETE

-552 LIQRGID
+552 LIQRGIG
-559 VGKKAVSDYHTAI
+559 VGKKAVSDYHSAI
-572 KDRTL
+572 KDRSL
-577 GFVGKS
+577 GFIGKS

-598 VSKYMGEL
+598 ASKYMGEL

-633 GGAAGGGLFYGVEAF
+633 GGAAGGGLFYGVDAF
-648 QNRNRSSK
+648 QNRNNDTK
-656 EFQNELTY
+656 DFQNELTY

-672 EIFAELDRLKGQGKL
+672 EIFAELDRLRSQGKL
-687 GSTNL
+687 GSKNL

-700 NGNPVYLSANEE
+700 NGQDVYLSASNE
-712 NESQSDYI
+712 NESQSNYV
-720 YNTLKKTINQLDMIL
+720 YNTLRKTINQLDMIL
-735 NENQINLSEDELFD
+735 NENQLNLSEDELFD

-756 RAAALTDFLR
+756 RASALTDFLR

-772 AKEISYITRYQ
+772 AKEVSYITRYQ
-783 DDFQELVN
+783 EDFQKLVN

-798 EIQDHINSTPDAQ
+798 EIQDLLNSTPDASK
-811 RRDATFQQ
+811 RDATFQQ
-819 KLDKLNAEKQQ
+819 KLDKLNADKQELIQ
-830 LLEQR
+830 QR

-848 KMLFAMDTSLSGR
+848 KMLFAMDTPLSSK
-861 FVSLTYDQFI
+861 FISLTYDQFI
-871 RHNAGKSVKD
+871 RHNTGKSAQD
-881 LTEQEK
+881 LTQQEK

-896 YSKNKKMELDEA
+896 YSKNKKMGLDEA

-923 QNLQGRDLSKEI
+923 QNLQGVDLSREI
-935 EQFKRIAELD
+935 EQFKQIAELD
-945 PFAQYLNF
+945 PFAQYLNY
-953 DSRLEGESDEDYN
+953 DSKLEGESDQDYA
-966 DRYAKREGESEQDF
+966 DRYTKRPGESDQDF
-980 EARFQARQAAISQYN
+980 DARFQARQAAIAQYN
-995 ENHLTEWISQLSQNP
+995 EDHLAEWISQLSQHP
-1010 IDRSTFRTLQARI
+1010 IDRNTFRTLQAKI
-1023 GVLRKNVYNRI
+1023 GLLRKNVYNRI
-1034 IEQLQIP
+1034 IERLQIT

-1046 QQKIWNIIKT
+1046 QQKIWNIVKT
-1056 TGTDKKNRRNLY
+1056 IGADKKDRRKLY
-1068 KQIRTAVSE
+1068 KQVRQAVSE
-1077 AIREDYINQYK
+1077 SLKESYVNQFK

-1093 DQWDAIKM
+1093 DQWDALKM
-1101 DLEGLSMLD
+1101 DLEALSYMD

-1115 NLGLP
+1115 KLGLP
-1120 DNFDFDPNV
+1120 DDFDFDPNV

-1141 AYVASQAM
+1141 AYVATQAM
-1149 RGNIMSADDVAA
+1149 KGNVMSTDDIAA
-1161 WLENSKLWDFGENDQ
+1161 WLENSKLWEFGDSDQ
-1176 GAVNKSILDFYVRVE
+1176 GLVNSNILDFYTRVE
-1191 SGITSLTDDE
+1191 SGITSLADDE
-1201 ATEVVE
+1201 ASEVVE
-1207 ITEDYMNRQVKDA
+1207 ITEDYLDQQVKEA
-1220 SKREFD
+1220 SKQLFND
-1226 NIKKL
+1226 IKKN
-1231 LTSNIFKDLETNP
+1231 LTSNIFRDLETDP

-1257 VNNPVLP
+1257 INNPVLP
-1264 ILKQISQKL
+1264 VLKQISQKL

-1280 EQFLEEIYQQYQSGE
+1280 EQFLEELYQQYQNGE
-1295 TAREFQLTDAQVK
+1295 TAKEFQLTDAQMQ
-1308 TLEEFKQDL
+1308 TLEDFRQDL

-1328 VKSSYENPV
+1328 VKSDYNHPV
-1337 GHNKSVNEFIANH
+1337 GHNKSVNEFAANH
-1350 SGVFGTVNPLPEI
+1350 TDVFGTINPLPEI
-1363 DEQTANFLINE
+1363 NEQTANFLINE
-1374 ANKYSSEINRWIER
+1374 ADNYSKEINSWIER
-1388 SQKNTA
+1388 SKRNTA
-1394 DKVQKFIDSEVAFN
+1394 DKVQKFLDSEVAFN
-1408 KTRLEYYKVNR
+1408 KSKLEFYKVNR
-1419 DAFKIN
+1419 DAFRIN

-1432 GYESIALDDTLA
+1432 GYESIALDDSLA
-1444 SLVQVEELL
+1444 SLVQAEEVL
-1453 HRNYKKAI
+1453 HRNYRKAI
-1461 KSGVTLEQILD
+1461 QSGVTLEQILD
-1472 ALLPKIVKIDSLK
+1472 AILPKIVKIESLK
-1485 SQLTAKLDDTVEYNK
+1485 SQLTAKLDDSIEYNK

-1520 FYTKLKDFITN
+1520 FYTKLRDFITN

-1544 ARLAQAQQQNPEVV
+1544 ARLAQAQQSNPQVI
-1558 NAVLQYLNKKLNLP
+1558 NQVLEYLNKKLSLP
-1572 ILRNTTIITG
+1572 ILKNTTVVTG

-1605 SGPSSSQIDGLLEA
+1605 SGPTSSQVNNLLEA
-1619 LPKGTGKSKEE
+1619 LPKGVGKSKQE
-1630 LFKIILGEAEANE
+1630 LFEIILGKAEAAE
-1643 FLNSVVWNENKKRWE
+1643 FLNSVVWNEAKKRWE
-1658 DKTNGKYYTKI
+1658 DKTNGKFYTKT
-1669 PGLDGNTTVQ
+1669 PGLDGNTTVV
-1679 LKDNIKVNKI
+1679 LKDSVKVNKI
-1689 TDAPKLIVIDE
+1689 TNAPKLIVIDE
-1700 ATHFSTAELQLI
+1700 ATHFSTAELQLL

-1743 GREYML
+1743 GKEYIL

-1761 DNNVQKINNLTSTI
+1761 DNNVQKINNLSSAI
-1775 SIMDQLSITSGVDE
+1775 SIIDQLQATSGVDE
-1789 LAETTKNLLEGEFG
+1789 LAETAKNLLEGEFG

-1817 ELITDSI
+1817 EFITDSI
-1824 GTDIVGKLTG
+1824 PSDLIGKLTG
-1834 KIGFI
+1834 EIGFI
-1839 GTEQSPHYQQLKDA
+1839 GPENDNYRQLKDA
-1853 GKDIVLVDPLNV
+1853 GKNVVLIDPVAV
-1865 QGREFAYVVVDRDDL
+1865 QGREFDYVVVDKEWDL
-1880 TFNIDRANLAQT
+1880 NIDRANLAQT
-1892 GIDMMKFMKDL
+1892 GINIRDFIQSL
-1903 YTMISRSRQGTI
+1903 YTMISRSRKGTV
-1915 LIDNG
+1915 LIDNK
-1920 LSKLVANVEDEF
+1920 LSDVVANVEDEF
-1932 TGESSNIKNAIE
+1932 TGESSNIKAAIE

-1950 LQQIED
+1950 LQQIEQ
-1956 ALSKIQPEQEE
+1956 ALANIQP
-1967 ETPQPAPA
+1967 
-1975 PSNEIEG
+1975 
-1982 TNTTTDELEEETE
+1982 EEETE
-1995 PVDEGNS
+1995 EQPEPPSPDNTIQGTTTTTDDLNEEEEPVQGEQE
-2002 AREEEVTES
+2002 AREQEKEES
-2011 EKQEEQSYLNMTT
+2011 EKQEEVAYVNMTT

-2043 WANPNDSM
+2043 WQNVEDST

-2056 FLRAGET
+2056 FLRPGQS
-2063 ISEGKDKFEL
+2063 ISEGQDKFEL
-2073 VKRLMEVKSIF
+2073 VKRLMELKSVF
-2084 NYGTTYYDRLPP
+2084 NYGTAYYDRLPP
-2096 QTKRLI
+2096 QTKRLF
-2102 SKEEFENAQYFI
+2102 SKEALENAQYFI
-2114 SVEDESPNNQLVGL
+2114 SVEDESPNNRLVGL
-2128 TNLDSDKRTI
+2128 TSLDSDKRTI
-2138 NGKVITLVAKFKGRN
+2138 NGKVISLIARFEDRDGKTY
-2153 GETFTVTLGGLANP
+2153 TVSLGGLANP

-2179 AIQRRIDNGDE
+2179 SIQRRIDNGDE
-2190 NSAELQA
+2190 KSAELQA

-2215 LSKANQEYRIN
+2215 LSRTNQEYRIN
-2226 KPNFSGLTTLVK
+2226 KPNFSGLTTLVD
-2238 ADSDLRLE
+2238 AEGDLRLE
-2246 NINSKFSPF
+2246 NINSRFSPF
-2255 NEATAY
+2255 DDATAY
-2261 AVKSKVYSIVDD
+2261 AVKSKVYAIVND
-2273 IPGLKMTYTDAQGR
+2273 IPGIDPS
-2287 ERTLKGRAVMFVS
+2287 LKGKAVIYVS
-2300 SNAMLRPDELEQLY
+2300 SNSLLRPDELEKLY
-2314 MAQKQDP
+2314 IAQKQDP
-2321 TLVPQVRMVV
+2321 TLVPQVRMIV

-2342 YRKSYK
+2342 YRKNYK

-2372 MYTAAWNFRSNLKR
+2372 MYMAAWNFRSNLKK
-2386 FMKVYNE
+2386 FLQVYNE
-2393 WVADNN
+2393 WMRDNN

-2409 KLDNAEYSRI
+2409 KLDNAEYSRL

-2433 QVSDDIKDKLKLIW
+2433 QVSDTVRDKVKLIW

-2454 TSVRQFRLG
+2454 DSVRQFRLG

-2478 KEGGFYENI
+2478 KEGGFYKDV

-2495 NPSMAI
+2495 NPGMAI
-2501 QFDGMLDALFENIIN
+2501 QFDGMLDALFDNIIN

-2523 NPLQYIDTNLT
+2523 NPLQYIDNKLVK
-2534 TGWFQNVD
+2534 GWFQKVD
-2542 KNREITI
+2542 RSREITI

-2611 GDEVINWRSLAD
+2611 GDEPINWRSLAD
-2623 ALDGGQVQVDENVAF
+2623 ALEGGQAQVDENVTF
-2638 SEGAFQP
+2638 SEGVFPP
-2645 GIRPYSTENGVKSGV
+2645 GIRPYSTEGGVPSGV

-2671 MFHGMTSTSVEND
+2671 MFHGMTSTSVTND

-2694 AAFKFGFFAD
+2694 ARFKFGFFAD
-2704 PILESNNGTA
+2704 PILETNNGIE

-2729 NVVPGLPIIGISFEE
+2729 NVVPGLPIIGISLEQ
-2744 FQETT
+2744 FQESGPTV
-2749 PEAKPAEET
+2749 ESET
-2758 TPTGVNAELEQSK
+2758 ETETATANAELEQTK
-2771 AASVSTLANSG
+2771 VASITILADSG
-2782 ITLTDKALSK
+2782 ISLSQKALSK
-2792 VNSIEDLY
+2792 ITSIEDLY

-2805 KINAKFVEYFDN
+2805 EIKRNFVKYFDN
-2817 QDTLPLEN
+2817 QDSLPLEK
-2825 LIKSVKIVGN
+2825 LITSVKINGN

-2840 YFTSSPELN
+2840 YFTSSPQLN

-2855 YEWKGKALVITTSG
+2855 YEWKGKALMITTES
-2869 GKKYSVQNVLGNLTW
+2869 GKKYSVQNVAGNMTW
-2884 TEVSDPNPVGRTVG
+2884 NEVSDPNPVGRTVG

-2906 AISGLSEF
+2906 AISGLSSF
-2914 IEADES
+2914 IEDDEAA
-2920 EQIQVVIQDAFRGNQ
+2920 QIQTVIQDAFRGNQ
-2935 ESTIA
+2935 ESTVA
-2940 SEKLIQRAL
+2940 SEKLIQTAL

-2955 LKDFEDESDA
+2955 LKNFEDPDDA
-2965 EWTSKLNEA
+2965 EWTSVLNKA